1 VAAGVTAA
9 ALISIALMQDEEDR
23 KRKLRLPAE
32 VAANLLNLRRQQQKR
47 GGSIEGDESE
57 VTKRAFI
64 NWNRERAKLCVE
76 EDYLGPSPRFRDRD
90 FERVFRISRAKAD
103 LIINIL
109 GNADPF
115 FTSRVDAAG
124 KESICPKVKFLMALK
139 MLAYG
144 VSPAAFQDYFQM
156 GLSTAH
162 ECLKSFCHIIANNN
176 DLKQHYR
183 RRMNRSDA
191 RRLSKLHEY
200 HHGIPGQV
208 ASLDCMHI
216 GWKNCPVAWQG
227 QYQGAKKTPTLILEA
242 ATDFNLFLWHSSF
255 SHPGSLNDINVWDRS
270 ELLKEFID
278 GTFASNIDFEFEIG
292 GEVFHQV

>member
-1 VAAGVTAA
+1 MAAGVTVA
-9 ALISIALMQDEEDR
+9 ALVSIALVQDEEDR

-32 VAANLLNLRRQQQKR
+32 IAANLLNLRRQQRKR
-47 GGSIEGDESE
+47 GGRHEEDESE

-64 NWNRERAKLCVE
+64 NWNRERAKMCVE

-103 LIINIL
+103 RIMNIL

-115 FTSRVDAAG
+115 FTSRKDAIG
-124 KESICPKVKFLMALK
+124 QESICPKVKFLMALK

-144 VSPAAFQDYFQM
+144 VSPAAFQDYFQT

-162 ECLKSFCHIIANNN
+162 DCLKSFCRIIAHDD

-191 RRLSKLHEY
+191 
-200 HHGIPGQV
+200 
-208 ASLDCMHI
+208 
-216 GWKNCPVAWQG
+216 
-227 QYQGAKKTPTLILEA
+227 
-242 ATDFNLFLWHSSF
+242 
-255 SHPGSLNDINVWDRS
+255 
-270 ELLKEFID
+270 
-278 GTFASNIDFEFEIG
+278 
-292 GEVFHQV
+292 